1 MSQPIRMVLGP
12 ALARMRNNMAEGRA
26 LLEQER
32 SPENREALRGKI
44 YHLTRALERI
54 DAETTAWRAFMADL
68 EDDADEMEIFGAFNQ
83 EGRHF
88 LEWVEEAREVL
99 DNIQVVLD
107 NAGNP
112 LNNDDENENGEGGD
126 GLGDNPA
133 RPLGGGGAGA
143 GFAGRARRADGL
155 VRLPQISLPTFAG
168 DPLEWL
174 TFWESFQSAVDRQ
187 PLEAVDKLN
196 YLMGCLTGKA
206 ASAVVGYRG
215 GNNYGNVVATLTRL
229 FGDQR
234 VIKEALQAELIN
246 LPSCTD
252 SVDSLQ
258 VFVENLERTC
268 RQLVALGQPVDS
280 SILCQVVKSKLP
292 RSILTEVVKAERAE
306 GRQWGVAELRTGL
319 AEIAAIKAEVQR
331 CAGPTQTQKREGL
344 GGKPVDKGRAFIAGA
359 KESIKGN
366 NKGCLFCSKTHKS
379 AECTQY
385 K

>member
-1 MSQPIRMVLGP
+1 
-12 ALARMRNNMAEGRA
+12 
-26 LLEQER
+26 
-32 SPENREALRGKI
+32 
-44 YHLTRALERI
+44 
-54 DAETTAWRAFMADL
+54 
-68 EDDADEMEIFGAFNQ
+68 
-83 EGRHF
+83 
-88 LEWVEEAREVL
+88 
-99 DNIQVVLD
+99 
-107 NAGNP
+107 
-112 LNNDDENENGEGGD
+112 
-126 GLGDNPA
+126 
-133 RPLGGGGAGA
+133 
-143 GFAGRARRADGL
+143 
-155 VRLPQISLPTFAG
+155 
-168 DPLEWL
+168 
-174 TFWESFQSAVDRQ
+174 
-187 PLEAVDKLN
+187 
-196 YLMGCLTGKA
+196 MGCLTGKA

-385 K
+385 KGRKARRQRLTELKRCFKCLGIDHWANQCSKDRKCTNCGDARRTIHQTQKKWVKR